1 MNEPMVNSEH
11 NDSVDS
17 NVVDDAVLSVMI
29 AMGAAMEVM
38 VEEEEEVVASIVDQ
52 RQGYNSNNVPMGLS
66 IRDNRAY
73 G

>member
-1 MNEPMVNSEH
+1 MKEPRVNSEH

-17 NVVDDAVLSVMI
+17 NVDDDELSVMI
-29 AMGAAMEVM
+29 AMGVAME
-38 VEEEEEVVASIVDQ
+38 VEEEEEEVASIVDQ

>member
-1 MNEPMVNSEH
+1 MNDPMVNNEH

-17 NVVDDAVLSVMI
+17 NVVDDEVSVMI
-29 AMGAAMEVM
+29 AMGAAMEV
-38 VEEEEEVVASIVDQ
+38 EEEEEEDVASIVDQ
-52 RQGYNSNNVPMGLS
+52 RQGCNSNNVPMGLS

>member
-1 MNEPMVNSEH
+1 MVNNEH

-17 NVVDDAVLSVMI
+17 NVVDDEVSVMI
-29 AMGAAMEVM
+29 AMGATIEVVM
-38 VEEEEEVVASIVDQ
+38 VEEEEDVASIVDQ

>member
-1 MNEPMVNSEH
+1 MNDPMVNNEH

-17 NVVDDAVLSVMI
+17 NVVDDEVSVMI
-29 AMGAAMEVM
+29 AMGATIEVVM
-38 VEEEEEVVASIVDQ
+38 VEEEEDVASIVDQ
-52 RQGYNSNNVPMGLS
+52 RQGCNSNNVPMGLS

>member
-1 MNEPMVNSEH
+1 MNDPMVNNEH

-17 NVVDDAVLSVMI
+17 NVVDDEVSVMI
-29 AMGAAMEVM
+29 AMGATIEVVM
-38 VEEEEEVVASIVDQ
+38 VEEEEDVASIVDQ